1 SCAISTPSSALTV
14 AAAETIENVGMLVLT
29 LISVST
35 FINCYSISYF
45 VNYTMG
51 LEKKKPRRA
60 GYIDTIL
67 ATPPICCLCALLI
80 LLSPRIALFMNFIL
94 NFTLGLSITM
104 LFSLILDYF
113 DSFDHFLNEA
123 KKTKW
128 SVRIWL
134 WRFFFCIP
142 RITPTRQWFSQL
154 YWGSLQVV
162 FIRCAFIIANAC
174 FVAEGIWTRDA
185 KSPHPRFTP
194 PMGGI
199 HPTPPPPIFFLKN
212 FQKCDEWVMAGDF
225 ASLIWTVDTG
235 SISSLFCGL
244 VSTGLAVFCLAVL
257 SDNLATCM
265 GDFHIKLKFICF
277 RLTLISVNIQPII
290 LSFFDYTC
298 VYPHTAAGRST
309 ILHNILV
316 VIEMFLKRFLNNS
329 DISVS
334 LLYRYV
340 FMYKYVEDKNFDIGR
355 ELVLPKDLKELAE
368 GFVSRLTHV
377 VMHNDS
383 GEEESENEPKRRSRW
398 ISDGDTESMFSVNL
412 K

>member
-1 SCAISTPSSALTV
+1 MGDSPLLTENEYNEIFLGKSSPSRDPRNRAMELLPAVDSCAISTPSSALTV
-14 AAAETIENVGMLVLT
+14 AAAETIENVGMLVLI

-35 FINCYSISYF
+35 FVNCYSISHF

-67 ATPPICCLCALLI
+67 ATPPICCLCALMI
-80 LLSPRIALFMNFIL
+80 LLSPRIALFMTFIL
-94 NFTLGLSITM
+94 NFTLGLSINM

-113 DSFDHFLNEA
+113 DSFEHFLKEA

-174 FVAEGIWTRDA
+174 FVAEGIW
-185 KSPHPRFTP
+185 S
-194 PMGGI
+194 
-199 HPTPPPPIFFLKN
+199 
-212 FQKCDEWVMAGDF
+212 
-225 ASLIWTVDTG
+225 VDTG

-244 VSTGLAVFCLAVL
+244 VSTGLAVFCLSVL

-290 LSFFDYTC
+290 LTFFDYSC

-309 ILHNILV
+309 VLHNILV
-316 VIEMFLKRFLNNS
+316 VIEMFL
-329 DISVS
+329 VS

-383 GEEESENEPKRRSRW
+383 GEEEEEEEPQRRRTRW
-398 ISDGDTESMFSVNL
+398 ISDDDTESMFSVNL